1 MAVTISCS
9 VTFSFFCIFRFVLMA
24 GAAFLHIIASVSE
37 HWTKYSRFDD
47 MTIFEYPRDHS
58 YADYVLSAQCL
69 VGISCGLAV
78 LLLVLYVVDLF
89 CNVIKDRSARS
100 SPAMSCL
107 YLLTGLCEIAG
118 IVCFAIAMSKQ
129 YGAEIDHFGWSF
141 FVSCAVA
148 LLCLLIGGLFCKEWC
163 A

>member
-24 GAAFLHIIASVSE
+24 GLAILHIIATASE
-37 HWTKYSRFDD
+37 HWSKKYFKDK
-47 MTIFEYPRDHS
+47 TIFEYPRDHFS
-58 YADYVLSAQCL
+58 GYEDYVLSAQCL

-78 LLLVLYVVDLF
+78 VLLVLYVVDLF

-107 YLLTGLCEIAG
+107 YFLTGLCEIAG
-118 IVCFAIAMSKQ
+118 IVCFAIAMTKK
-129 YGAEIDHFGWSF
+129 YNAEIEDFGWSF

-148 LLCLLIGGLFCKEWC
+148 LLCLLIGGLFCKE
-163 A
+163 